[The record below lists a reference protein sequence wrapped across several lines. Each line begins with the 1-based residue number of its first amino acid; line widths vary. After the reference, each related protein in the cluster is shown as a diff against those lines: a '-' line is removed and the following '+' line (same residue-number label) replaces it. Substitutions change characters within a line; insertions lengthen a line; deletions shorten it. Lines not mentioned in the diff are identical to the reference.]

1 MEELVGIIREIVVDD
16 NVDTLD
22 IDTTAEQIS
31 RHEDTGVEVLEG
43 LVLGNTLVLLHASMN
58 ADGGEV
64 ALGKE
69 TVELVGTGD
78 LGDEDDNLV
87 ELQSIEKVIEL
98 AVLLGLGQLD
108 VVQLQTV
115 EGELGVIVD
124 VNLHWVLTE
133 LAADRADLLAQGGRE
148 HHDLLLV
155 GGHAEDLLDVTTH
168 LERFQDTIALVEDK
182 MLDVVELE
190 GLLLGKAEDTTRGTD
205 DDVGAVVLEN
215 VAVGLDGNTT
225 VENSCLD
232 LRKVLGETLV
242 LVSDLEGKLTSVA
255 EDEDGD
261 LVLTGGEGAGVQLV
275 QSGQDEHGRL
285 THTGLGLA
293 DDVHT
298 KDGLGDAL
306 VLDLG
311 RMLETAIDDGTEAFR
326 LEDEILET
334 GGMDAY
340 IVTSATMHENIS
352 RNEMRRSRNG
362 RLEIK
367 KRGGCRVSVAR

>member
-1 MEELVGIIREIVVDD
+1 MKELVGIIGEIVVDD
-16 NVDTLD
+16 NIDTLN
-22 IDTTAEQIS
+22 IDTTAEQIG
-31 RHEDTGVEVLEG
+31 RHEDTGIEVLEG
-43 LVLGNTLVLLHASMN
+43 LVLGNTLVLLHAGMD

-64 ALGKE
+64 ALGKQ
-69 TVELVGTGD
+69 TVQLVGTGD
-78 LGDEDDNLV
+78 LGDEDDDLV
-87 ELQSIEKVIEL
+87 ELQSIEEVIEL
-98 AVLLGLGQLD
+98 AVLLGLGQLN

-115 EGELGVIVD
+115 KGELGVIVD
-124 VNLHWVLTE
+124 VDLHGVLAE
-133 LAADRADLLAQGGRE
+133 LAADGADLLAQGGGE

-168 LERFQDTIALVEDK
+168 LERFQDAIALVEDE

-190 GLLLGKAEDTTRGTD
+190 GLLLGKAEDTAGSTN
-205 DDVGAVVLEN
+205 DDVGAVVLED
-215 VAVGLDGNTT
+215 VAVGLDGDTT
-225 VENSCLD
+225 VEDSGLD

-255 EDEDGD
+255 KDEDGD

-275 QSGQDEHGRL
+275 QSGQDEDGGL

-311 RMLETAIDDGTEAFR
+311 GMLETAIDDGTEAFG

-334 GGMDAY
+334 RGMDAY
-340 IVTSATMHENIS
+340 IVTSVTI
-352 RNEMRRSRNG
+352 
-362 RLEIK
+362 
-367 KRGGCRVSVAR
+367 